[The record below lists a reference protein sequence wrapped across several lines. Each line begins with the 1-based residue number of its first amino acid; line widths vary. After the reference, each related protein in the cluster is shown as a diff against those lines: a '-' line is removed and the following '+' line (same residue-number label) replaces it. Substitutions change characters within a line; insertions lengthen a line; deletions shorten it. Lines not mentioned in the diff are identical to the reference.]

1 MDNNYYY
8 NRDNNAAGNANG
20 GNSYATGNTNATGG
34 SSYATGNTNATGGNS
49 YATGNTNATGGSSYT
64 TGGTTYTSGNTYTNT
79 STYANTGNAYSNGN
93 SQAPKKK
100 KGGTFGKILAAGCMG
115 LAFGV
120 FGGLGFF
127 AVQKTTGMLDAG
139 KAKVEEA
146 AQLEDGGAVNADN
159 ESALNNS
166 TDSSTDNQT
175 AVLNTLNGSA
185 ESVTG
190 DVSTVADAL
199 MPAMVSIKKEYT
211 YTYGNDIYSYYFGGG
226 SQSSQVA
233 EASGS
238 GFIIAQTDTEYL
250 IVSNN
255 HVVEDPLSLEVTF
268 VDGTTASAY
277 IKGSDSQMDVAVIAV
292 QKSDLE
298 DSTKEAIRVV
308 AVGDSDEVKLGEQ
321 VVAIGNAL
329 GYGQSVTT
337 GIVSAV
343 NRELTLD
350 DGSTGVYIQTDAAI
364 NPGNSGGALINM
376 SGEVIGINSSKI
388 GGTAIEGMGYAIPIS
403 SVTDI
408 IEEMMEHQTRIP
420 IDESEMGYIGIS
432 LQEIT
437 ETLSQRFG
445 IPVGIYVVE
454 VSEGGGAE
462 AAGIQAGDVITKFDG
477 EKVESYNDLQNILKY
492 YKAGTTVEITYERQ
506 EGGQYVAHTAQLTLG
521 TKPVATK

>member
-8 NRDNNAAGNANG
+8 NGDNYKAPE
-20 GNSYATGNTNATGG
+20 S
-34 SSYATGNTNATGGNS
+34 
-49 YATGNTNATGGSSYT
+49 T
-64 TGGTTYTSGNTYTNT
+64 TE
-79 STYANTGNAYSNGN
+79 
-93 SQAPKKK
+93 KK
-100 KGGTFGKILAAGCMG
+100 KGKNTFGKVAAAGAMG

-127 AVQKTTGMLDAG
+127 AVQKTTGMIPSSASSD
-139 KAKVEEA
+139 A
-146 AQLEDGGAVNADN
+146 AQAVIEESTAGSESTGSSENGTGGQ
-159 ESALNNS
+159 S
-166 TDSSTDNQT
+166 
-175 AVLNTLNGSA
+175 AVLNTVTNSAGLTGS
-185 ESVTG
+185 G
-190 DVSTVADAL
+190 DVSEVAEAL

-226 SQSSQVA
+226 AQSSSVA

-268 VDGTTASAY
+268 VDGSTASAY
-277 IKGSDSQMDVAVIAV
+277 IKGRDASMDVAVIAV
-292 QKSDLE
+292 QKSDVE
-298 DSTKEAIRVV
+298 DSTKDAIRIV
-308 AVGDSDEVKLGEQ
+308 AIGDSENVKLGEQ
-321 VVAIGNAL
+321 VVALGNAL

-343 NRELTLD
+343 NRELTMD
-350 DGSTGVYIQTDAAI
+350 DGSTGTYIQTDAAI

-408 IEEMMEHQTRIP
+408 ISDMMVQQTRIP

-437 ETLSQRFG
+437 DTLSQRFG

-454 VSEGGGAE
+454 VSEDGGAK
-462 AAGIQAGDVITKFDG
+462 AAGLLTGDVITKFDG
-477 EKVESYNDLQNILKY
+477 EKISSYDDLQNILKY
-492 YKAGTTVEITYERQ
+492 YKAGTTVKITYARQ
-506 EGGQYVAHTAQLTLG
+506 ENGEYVEHTVDLTLG
-521 TKPVATK
+521 SKPTKSN

>member
-8 NRDNNAAGNANG
+8 NGDNYKAPE
-20 GNSYATGNTNATGG
+20 S
-34 SSYATGNTNATGGNS
+34 
-49 YATGNTNATGGSSYT
+49 T
-64 TGGTTYTSGNTYTNT
+64 TE
-79 STYANTGNAYSNGN
+79 
-93 SQAPKKK
+93 KK
-100 KGGTFGKILAAGCMG
+100 KGKNTFGKVAAAGAMG

-127 AVQKTTGMLDAG
+127 AVQKTTGMIPSSASSD
-139 KAKVEEA
+139 A
-146 AQLEDGGAVNADN
+146 AQAVIEESTAGSESTGSSENGTGGQ
-159 ESALNNS
+159 S
-166 TDSSTDNQT
+166 
-175 AVLNTLNGSA
+175 AVLNTVTNSAGLTGS
-185 ESVTG
+185 G
-190 DVSTVADAL
+190 DVSEVAEAL

-226 SQSSQVA
+226 AQSSSVA

-268 VDGTTASAY
+268 VDGSTASAY
-277 IKGSDSQMDVAVIAV
+277 IKGRDASMDVAVIAV
-292 QKSDLE
+292 QKSDVE
-298 DSTKEAIRVV
+298 DSTKDAIRIV
-308 AVGDSDEVKLGEQ
+308 AIGDSENVKLGEQ

-343 NRELTLD
+343 NRELTMD
-350 DGSTGVYIQTDAAI
+350 DGSTGTYIQTDAAI

-408 IEEMMEHQTRIP
+408 ISDMMVQQTRIP
-420 IDESEMGYIGIS
+420 IDESEMG
-432 LQEIT
+432 
-437 ETLSQRFG
+437 
-445 IPVGIYVVE
+445 
-454 VSEGGGAE
+454 
-462 AAGIQAGDVITKFDG
+462 
-477 EKVESYNDLQNILKY
+477 
-492 YKAGTTVEITYERQ
+492 
-506 EGGQYVAHTAQLTLG
+506 
-521 TKPVATK
+521 